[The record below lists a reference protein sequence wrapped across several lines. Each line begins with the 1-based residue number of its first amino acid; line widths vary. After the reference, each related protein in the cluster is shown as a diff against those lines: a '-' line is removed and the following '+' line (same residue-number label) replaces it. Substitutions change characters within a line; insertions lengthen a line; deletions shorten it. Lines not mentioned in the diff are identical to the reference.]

1 MTPRAISPCARRLAP
16 TASGNRLISHATT
29 SARIASADPF
39 AGDAPRSTAE
49 AVAKQAHRARRAHER
64 RAHGGRHTG
73 RSEAAPARGD
83 DDREDEG
90 DEEDDRDVVA
100 ERTAVQTA
108 EARGDGVEEPGE
120 HRGLFIDSRGAG

>member
-1 MTPRAISPCARRLAP
+1 HRGGGRQ
-16 TASGNRLISHATT
+16 
-29 SARIASADPF
+29 
-39 AGDAPRSTAE
+39 
-49 AVAKQAHRARRAHER
+49 QAHRARRAHER
-64 RAHGGRHTG
+64 RANGGRHTG

-120 HRGLFIDSRGAG
+120 HRGLFIDSRGAGCKVSTLASMYTNGP